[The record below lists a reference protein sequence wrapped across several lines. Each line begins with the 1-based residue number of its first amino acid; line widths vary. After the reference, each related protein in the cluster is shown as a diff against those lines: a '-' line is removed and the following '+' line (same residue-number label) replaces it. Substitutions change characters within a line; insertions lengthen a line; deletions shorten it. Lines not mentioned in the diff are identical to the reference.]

1 MDQGYLRVENTT
13 DFAWVGDGIGDQLA
27 EKFIGCVLHHLQLWP
42 SSTSFGHVS
51 YKLRP
56 LPLASCCRYD
66 PADPGGTVNIMA
78 GSPVIL
84 ISVKTG
90 LFCRLAVY
98 TGNRL
103 AGAAAQVTRGLLQTT
118 TTVSKR
124 CCAVNLL
131 HLQYLCSCVSLHA
144 SNRST

>member
-1 MDQGYLRVENTT
+1 
-13 DFAWVGDGIGDQLA
+13 
-27 EKFIGCVLHHLQLWP
+27 
-42 SSTSFGHVS
+42 
-51 YKLRP
+51 
-56 LPLASCCRYD
+56 
-66 PADPGGTVNIMA
+66 MA

-131 HLQYLCSCVSLHA
+131 HLQYLCSHLHA
-144 SNRST
+144 FNRSTALLSRCAQNCAQL